1 MRLSLFIY
9 LLLRLPSSAFS
20 QSDSTILLHF
30 GGDCL
35 MAGHYE
41 RAAGS
46 DPDLAFRDFD
56 LFHTSDVAMVNLEC
70 CVSARGEPVPKPYN
84 FRMRPSYL
92 GALQRAGITIV
103 NLANN
108 HIFDYGKEGLFDT
121 IFYLDSSRVGHVGAG
136 MNRNEAHTPHY
147 YEKAGIKIGFM
158 GYYEGGEAP
167 AATEGEPGV
176 AARTISAIRADVRRM
191 KERDGADFV
200 ILSFH
205 WGVEKADTVE
215 EWQRQFAHRAIRAGA
230 DLIIGHHPHVLQGI
244 ERYRGGVIAYSL
256 GNFIFGGNSRH
267 TYRTAVLEV
276 MLDKSGEEYR
286 LIPVQV
292 RRWKAS
298 VLPEGEGEEILMR
311 VRTLSE
317 KFSESIFQ

>member
-1 MRLSLFIY
+1 MRLSILISF
-9 LLLRLPSSAFS
+9 LLTFSAFS
-20 QSDSTILLHF
+20 QTDSTIVLHF

-41 RAAGS
+41 DAAGTN
-46 DPDLAFRDFD
+46 PDMAFRDFK

-70 CVSARGEPVPKPYN
+70 CVTTRGEPVAKPYN

-92 GALQRAGITIV
+92 GALKRGGITLL

-108 HIFDYGKEGLFDT
+108 HIFDYGNEGLFDT
-121 IFYLDSSRVGHVGAG
+121 IDYLDSAGVDHVGAG
-136 MNRNEAHTPHY
+136 RNREEAHTPVY
-147 YEKAGIKIGFM
+147 FEKAGIKIGFM

-167 AATEGEPGV
+167 AATANEPGV
-176 AARTISAIRADVRRM
+176 ATRTVSAIRADIRRM

-200 ILSFH
+200 ILTFH

-230 DLIIGHHPHVLQGI
+230 DLIVGHHPHVLQGI

-276 MLDKSGEEYR
+276 RLNKSGEKYK

-292 RRWKAS
+292 RRWRAS
-298 VLPEGEGEEILMR
+298 VLRGGGGEEILTR

-317 KFSESIFQ
+317 QFSESIF

>member
-1 MRLSLFIY
+1 MRLSLLIY
-9 LLLRLPSSAFS
+9 LFLYLPSSVFS
-20 QSDSTILLHF
+20 QSDSAIVLHF
-30 GGDCL
+30 GGDLL

-41 RAAGS
+41 QAAGS
-46 DPDLAFRDFD
+46 NAGLAFQGFD

-70 CVSARGEPVPKPYN
+70 CVTTRGEPVPKPYN

-92 GALQRAGITIV
+92 GALERAGISLV

-121 IFYLDSSRVGHVGAG
+121 IFYLDSAGVGHVGAG
-136 MNRNEAHTPHY
+136 INQEEAHTPVY
-147 YEKAGIKIGFM
+147 FEKAGRKVGFM

-167 AATEGEPGV
+167 AATASEPGV
-176 AARTISAIRADVRRM
+176 ATRTISAIRADVRRM
-191 KERDGADFV
+191 KEQDGADFV
-200 ILSFH
+200 ILTFH

-230 DLIIGHHPHVLQGI
+230 DLIIGHHPHLLQGI
-244 ERYRGGVIAYSL
+244 ERYRGGVVAYSL

-267 TYRTAVLEV
+267 TYRTAILEV
-276 MLDKSGEEYR
+276 TLDRTDERYR

-292 RRWKAS
+292 RRWRAS

-317 KFSESIFQ
+317 QFSESIF